1 VITIRVELDDENKG
15 RIPVV
20 VFHHRQLNK
29 KGKRVQE
36 SGDYV
41 CLSLDNFLD
50 IVDRDKVIVP
60 KHIKTKKELKK

>member
-29 KGKRVQE
+29 KREKSTGVRR
-36 SGDYV
+36 
-41 CLSLDNFLD
+41 LRMF
-50 IVDRDKVIVP
+50 IFR
-60 KHIKTKKELKK
+60 